1 MVLVRRTELACRN
14 GWDHDLWEPREPSQT
29 DGKGDA
35 SAPAATNSNPPNGDD
50 SARTDTLETISIAPL
65 RPVSRATAPASGRA
79 ADHALP
85 SASREADGARTSH
98 LREEVTPE
106 RGLHTP
112 NGESASGER
121 RGMGSEPPE
130 PRSVAPAARET
141 SIPRS
146 NRVGTAPRRTTP
158 VRFSGAAQWATPEE
172 MDPIPESPLVR
183 RPVTPRPGTG
193 RAASPPAG
201 PTPTRSRPLAPRRV
215 ADPEPVTPSRF
226 GATWVQSR
234 SGSTE
239 PFTVVPEAEPP
250 VPDIAESQEPRATA
264 APEVE
269 APPAEDEQPA
279 SEPSALTGT
288 SAATLPRC
296 CRTCRDFRP
305 AETGDRGWCNN
316 RYAFEHP
323 QMVQADDL
331 ACESTIGTWWVPADD
346 WWLQRADIAHHAR
359 PTPIVDEYLH
369 QLLQQ
374 RAEARRR
381 EAR

>member
-29 DGKGDA
+29 DGKGEA
-35 SAPAATNSNPPNGDD
+35 SAPATSDPTPLNGDD
-50 SARTDTLETISIAPL
+50 SARTDTLETISIAPV
-65 RPVSRATAPASGRA
+65 RPVPRPSTSESERTAEPVLPGVSRTTEAAASSPRR
-79 ADHALP
+79 D
-85 SASREADGARTSH
+85 
-98 LREEVTPE
+98 EVAPE
-106 RGLHTP
+106 RGRQTP
-112 NGESASGER
+112 NGEAASAER
-121 RGMGSEPPE
+121 RGTAAEPSPS
-130 PRSVAPAARET
+130 RFGATAARET

-146 NRVGTAPRRTTP
+146 NRVGTTPRRTTP
-158 VRFSGAAQWATPEE
+158 LRISGTAQWATPIEA
-172 MDPIPESPLVR
+172 DPIPESPLVR

-193 RAASPPAG
+193 RAAPPSVG
-201 PTPTRSRPLAPRRV
+201 PGPTRSRPPAPRR
-215 ADPEPVTPSRF
+215 AEDPEPVTPSRF

-239 PFTVVPEAEPP
+239 PFTVIPEVEPP
-250 VPDIAESQEPRATA
+250 VTPVAESQEPRATA
-264 APEVE
+264 VPEVE
-269 APPAEDEQPA
+269 ALPPEDEQPT
-279 SEPSALTGT
+279 EQPSALTGT

>member
-1 MVLVRRTELACRN
+1 MV
-14 GWDHDLWEPREPSQT
+14 
-29 DGKGDA
+29 
-35 SAPAATNSNPPNGDD
+35 
-50 SARTDTLETISIAPL
+50 
-65 RPVSRATAPASGRA
+65 
-79 ADHALP
+79 
-85 SASREADGARTSH
+85 
-98 LREEVTPE
+98 
-106 RGLHTP
+106 
-112 NGESASGER
+112 
-121 RGMGSEPPE
+121 
-130 PRSVAPAARET
+130 
-141 SIPRS
+141 IP
-146 NRVGTAPRRTTP
+146 
-158 VRFSGAAQWATPEE
+158 
-172 MDPIPESPLVR
+172 D
-183 RPVTPRPGTG
+183 
-193 RAASPPAG
+193 
-201 PTPTRSRPLAPRRV
+201 
-215 ADPEPVTPSRF
+215 
-226 GATWVQSR
+226 
-234 SGSTE
+234 
-239 PFTVVPEAEPP
+239 AEPP
-250 VPDIAESQEPRATA
+250 VPPMAESQEPRVQA

-269 APPAEDEQPA
+269 APPGGDEQPA
-279 SEPSALTGT
+279 GEPLALTGT